1 MKKTIV
7 NFKSTTAL
15 FVDSWHLFK
24 SNGSSFKRVKRK
36 HFFLI
41 FFSVI
46 SHKKN
51 ATVTS
56 RSLRKFMNTVQYVEN
71 YNSTYNL
78 RASLREFVPT
88 NLQFYFMYNGSDN
101 DPECYPRLRFVA
113 ARYIH
118 DLSQEDIKKFQR
130 IRDQCNFFFLLISVT

>member
-1 MKKTIV
+1 MIDGKQGVSEFRIKFINIKDGGDIIYV
-7 NFKSTTAL
+7 NY
-15 FVDSWHLFK
+15 
-24 SNGSSFKRVKRK
+24 G
-36 HFFLI
+36 I
-41 FFSVI
+41 
-46 SHKKN
+46 KN
-51 ATVTS
+51 ATTTS
-56 RSLRKFMNTVQYVEN
+56 PSLTKFMNTVQYVIN

-88 NLQFYFMYNGSDN
+88 NLTYYFMYNGSDN

-130 IRDQCNFFFLLISVT
+130 MQDQYGTSIPNNVRPLQDSQNRIVYRSFA